1 MSELLRMALAFKQV
15 NGQGQRPDFEIPDTC
30 PICHH
35 ACSPEVRNVYC
46 ASLKKRAQIAF
57 LCTNGKCR
65 RLFVSRYVWNNSLG
79 YELEASEPLYAEK
92 RGFSDE
98 ITTVSPSFVSIYNQA
113 AAAEASG
120 LEQISGG
127 GYRKAL
133 EFLVKDYL
141 IAQAPDESDA
151 IRKEFLGKSIE
162 DRIPEGNLR
171 QCARMATWIGNDE
184 VHYEKR
190 WSDKDLE
197 DLKTLLELTIHW
209 VQSELLTQRYSASM
223 DRTKE

>member
-1 MSELLRMALAFKQV
+1 MSELLRMALDFKEV
-15 NGQGQRPDFEIPDTC
+15 GGQGQKPNFEIPDTC
-30 PICHH
+30 PRCHY
-35 ACSPEVRNVYC
+35 ACSPVVRNVYC
-46 ASLKKRAQIAF
+46 ASLTERAQIAF

-65 RLFVSRYVWNNSLG
+65 RLFVSQYVWNNSWG
-79 YELEASEPLYAEK
+79 YELVASEPLYHEE
-92 RGFSDE
+92 RDFSDE
-98 ITTVSPSFVSIYNQA
+98 ITAVSPSFVSIYNQA
-113 AAAEASG
+113 AAAEATG

-141 IAQAPDESDA
+141 IAQAPDESNS
-151 IRKEFLGKSIE
+151 IRTEFLSKSIE
-162 DRIPEGNLR
+162 DRIPEGNLK
-171 QCARMATWIGNDE
+171 QCAKMATWLGNDE
-184 VHYEKR
+184 VHYERR
-190 WSDKDLE
+190 WSDKDLD